1 MDDFLV
7 RAMLT
12 GIAVATVCGFL
23 GVFVVWRRMA
33 YFGDTVAHSALL
45 GVALGYLLEI
55 NSTLAGV
62 SVAELIAVLLS
73 LLTRQQSLSS
83 DTLLGMLSHSA
94 LALGLITLAFMSVM
108 PVNLMGFLLGD
119 ILSVTHQEMVW
130 IFAGSGVVL
139 AVLIP
144 LWKPMVALSVHR
156 ELAQVEGVP
165 VQVMEL
171 VLTLMVAVVIALAM
185 KIVGILLITA
195 LLIIPAAGAVRF
207 SRTPLQMAAFAAVIG
222 QIAIVVGL
230 SLSWWFDTPA
240 GASIVLAAFLLFL
253 LSFALTARR

>member
-55 NSTLAGV
+55 NSTLAV
-62 SVAELIAVLLS
+62 VIVAGLIAVLLS
-73 LLTRQQSLSS
+73 LLTRQQSWSS

-119 ILSVTHQEMVW
+119 ILSVTHQE
-130 IFAGSGVVL
+130 S
-139 AVLIP
+139 
-144 LWKPMVALSVHR
+144 H
-156 ELAQVEGVP
+156 
-165 VQVMEL
+165 
-171 VLTLMVAVVIALAM
+171 
-185 KIVGILLITA
+185 
-195 LLIIPAAGAVRF
+195 
-207 SRTPLQMAAFAAVIG
+207 
-222 QIAIVVGL
+222 
-230 SLSWWFDTPA
+230 
-240 GASIVLAAFLLFL
+240 
-253 LSFALTARR
+253 